1 MSPALSETPCQFGE
15 GGRLLGMLTL
25 PATRDPARPVVVV
38 PNTGVEHRV
47 GPNRL
52 HVQLARALAAAGY
65 VVLRFDTA
73 GLGDS
78 DPAPGA
84 PANASQDLKT
94 VLDGLEARGLGRRY
108 ALVGLCSGAH
118 DAHQFARGADERLK
132 AMFFI
137 DGYTYPTPRFS
148 RLLWRARLLHPLR
161 SLQHLIARLRGPGLD
176 APAGLDTD
184 FIVWPTAA
192 EAAQDFRAFLD
203 RGLSLAFLFTGDV
216 QSSYL
221 YREQHT
227 DVFPELRGRVQTWF
241 LPHID
246 HTLTRQRAREE
257 LIGLV
262 RGWLDALP
270 AKPGGC

>member
-1 MSPALSETPCQFGE
+1 MSPSLVETPCLFGE
-15 GGRLLGMLTL
+15 GGRLLGILTT
-25 PATRDPARPVVVV
+25 PAVRDPSRPVVVV

-65 VVLRFDTA
+65 FVFRFDTA

-78 DPAPGA
+78 DPAPGQRA
-84 PANASQDLKT
+84 DATQDLGI
-94 VLDGLEARGLGRRY
+94 VLDGLEARGLGARF

-118 DAHQFARGADERLK
+118 DAHQFARSGDPRLK

-137 DGYTYPTPRFS
+137 DGYTFATPRFN
-148 RLLWRARLLHPLR
+148 RLLLGARLSHPLR
-161 SLQHLIARLRGPGLD
+161 SFQRLIARLRGPGLD
-176 APAGLDTD
+176 APLGLDTD
-184 FIVWPTAA
+184 FIVWPLEA
-192 EAAQDFRAFLD
+192 EVRRDYQAFID
-203 RGLSLAFLFTGDV
+203 RGVSLAFLFTGDV
-216 QSSYL
+216 QANYL

-227 DVFPELRGRVQTWF
+227 DVFPELRGQVQTWF

-246 HTLTRQRAREE
+246 HTLTRQSAREE
-257 LIGLV
+257 LIALV

-270 AKPGGC
+270 AKP